1 MWKTCVQSL
10 GWEEPLEK
18 GKAAHSGLENSME
31 YIVYGVAKSQ
41 TGVSDFHFS
50 FLQTYERKMKKAIYK
65 YFRKICAQV
74 ALKHV
79 KNTHLYS

>member
-1 MWKTCVQSL
+1 
-10 GWEEPLEK
+10 
-18 GKAAHSGLENSME
+18 ME
-31 YIVYGVAKSQ
+31 YIIYGVAKSQ

-74 ALKHV
+74 ALKPV
-79 KNTHLYS
+79 KNTQLYS